1 MHLRSAPQECPWCAA
16 QRAHGAFPL
25 WKKGL
30 RTSMAQ
36 RLHERWETATL
47 ENSHAKALFLE
58 SRPYANLAGRLFF
71 FCSFVFGLGLSW
83 FVGCVVC
90 FGFVS
95 VGGVFGLV

>member
-58 SRPYANLAGRLFF
+58 SRPYANLAGRLFIF
-71 FCSFVFGLGLSW
+71 RPIVNGLGQSRSAGSAECKESV
-83 FVGCVVC
+83 FVC
-90 FGFVS
+90 
-95 VGGVFGLV
+95 